1 MLTYGN
7 QTILLENG
15 KMLNKFP
22 QSVKKKIIKKIWT
35 YHTDFL

>member
-1 MLTYGN
+1 MLTYGS

-22 QSVKKKIIKKIWT
+22 QSSKKIIKKIST